1 MVGDIVPGVGVLQFD
16 GGGLFDVVVGVVP
29 IVGTLLL
36 FALLVAFAATV
47 YRHLRGGIE
56 WPDEADGSSESDV
69 SEGDE
74 DDEWKYY

>member
-1 MVGDIVPGVGVLQFD
+1 MTGLLAPGVGALQFAD
-16 GGGLFDVVVGVVP
+16 GGLFDAVVGVIP
-29 IVGTLLL
+29 LVGTLLL

-56 WPDEADGSSESDV
+56 WPDDADADDESDV
-69 SEGDE
+69 SEGDD